1 MKHIKQK
8 LAVLLAA
15 LLMLPV
21 QPMTA
26 VGALPSEIQGR
37 MLEANDLEKEEMTE
51 VEKTAEENEDT
62 GENRTTG
69 AEKEE
74 GEDELVSEEEVIEK
88 EEIPQED
95 DIIGED
101 ETDGEDET
109 TGEEEITGTDET
121 SGKDGVT
128 EDSESTE
135 ENGSLKDDETKNK
148 EETSKKDEVDEEEIA
163 DEDEILEEEEL
174 LEEPLDATP
183 SNALSK
189 IPDEEI
195 IFNTGTYEV
204 SVVSYEDFLNNE
216 LGDAYFKEDGSYT
229 INIPE
234 ENPFFPYEVQFI
246 HDGKVTREWFMAP
259 DDSVEVGGHTFYVS
273 AYFDGSAVTQMTM
286 EIAGNMVVVYPEKKK
301 FTDGDGAMTMSLL
314 PLEKRYLSLDVSAYT
329 PVELTTVSIASI
341 FVGDQE
347 LKDTDKVMWTLAR
360 ENSYDISSSGDR
372 LDLSYETSYSY
383 PTWEMIVGEDDQ
395 LASSNIRY
403 FVKLD
408 VKNTHDWL
416 IPSICKE
423 DNEGI
428 RTEIPIIEYRY
439 SDYYGTEYDEYGD
452 NDNGVRRL
460 YTFVPVDQLSYDE
473 QAYVSLK
480 INPSVFSDVQY
491 EQLKIYEG
499 RYFSAEEAEYGVE
512 ITDQIYDVDLRD
524 EGSGYLMHQ
533 WKHNQWVTLVTFD
546 TGGKVTGCLPIYLSV
561 YRRLNTPQ
569 NDISTS
575 LYIVTENSRES
586 VSYSTKKSY
595 NEDDDCYYIEK
606 LLYGG
611 CPINGKYYLI
621 MESYKDG
628 IVNSDE
634 VTAAYV
640 GQYATISEAVKSGAL
655 DIKEQLF
662 ANTNAGGYVADYSQG
677 VYFTIFIG
685 EDDSEKQEVLS
696 YCINAV
702 EGTIPLNGD
711 TVVKFNGLKD
721 KDGNN
726 VSCYVV
732 DEDEDSYAEYNYL
745 TILVGN
751 DVNVT
756 NLAPIFTTYR
766 GLHLYAEGSN
776 SPEISGESFHDF
788 SEGPIQYTASA
799 ENGTDAKNYWLQI
812 VKATDGEGWLYVNS
826 LADEDSETRYQ
837 DGVTYSTREVFL
849 DGFHGYF
856 HDILIANMGSDQ
868 IDALSAELISD
879 EVTLDDYWTM
889 KGKYELSGFQ
899 HTIGSNELSNLAKIR
914 IKAKADVEPGKE
926 ISGLLTLKAGDTVLM
941 VLTLTGTVGDPSII
955 TEDIPQAV
963 KYVPYGTMIQNSNKY
978 SWNEL
983 SYRLVNGE
991 LPIGMELKPNGE
1003 IYGVPA
1009 EAGTFSFTVRLENSE
1024 TSLSFSERSF
1034 ELIVNENTD
1043 ENVEAAT
1050 DQGYN
1055 LIQRVQ
1061 NITLNSSADQ
1071 TLVSQ
1076 GIYAEFVD
1084 IFLDGVK
1091 LQRGVDYAAESG
1103 STRIT
1108 IRNQTLKASNKTG
1121 THTLGIEFRTKDTN
1135 DLKRAAQNYNVSTK
1149 KQDSGSSSSDSSA
1162 SKATGNRDSKK
1173 GFMNDQ
1179 SGIITGTG
1187 EGYSR
1192 WQQDENGWKL
1202 IYADGTVAAGYM
1214 AEQPNGTTAE
1224 QVLWEKI
1231 NGFYYTFGANGY
1243 LKSGWIFDYQLN
1255 SWYYISVETG
1265 MISGWHK
1272 ETQDGY
1278 FYYLNP
1284 ANGQIVTGWK
1294 QIDDKWYY
1302 FTELSLQPTWILDE
1316 DTGKWVYDDRS
1327 NNKPFGSMY
1336 HNEKTPDGYL
1346 VTADGSWDGKE
1357 K

>member
-26 VGALPSEIQGR
+26 VGALPSGIQGR

-51 VEKTAEENEDT
+51 GEKDAEENEDT
-62 GENRTTG
+62 GKNKTTE
-69 AEKEE
+69 ADKEV

-101 ETDGEDET
+101 ETEGEDET
-109 TGEEEITGTDET
+109 TGEEEMTGTDET

-135 ENGSLKDDETKNK
+135 ENGSLKDDQTENK
-148 EETSKKDEVDEEEIA
+148 EETSKKDEADEEEIA
-163 DEDEILEEEEL
+163 DEDEILDEEEL

-204 SVVSYEDFLNNE
+204 SVVSYEDFLDNE

-246 HDGKVTREWFMAP
+246 HDGKVTREWFMTP

-273 AYFDGSAVTQMTM
+273 AYFDGSAVTQISLD
-286 EIAGNMVVVYPEKKK
+286 IAGDMVVVYPEDKE

-314 PLEKRYLSLDVSAYT
+314 PLEERYLHVDVSMYT
-329 PVELTTVSIASI
+329 PVELTKIAINSI
-341 FVGDQE
+341 FTGEQE
-347 LKDTDKVMWTLAR
+347 LKDTDKVVWTHQS
-360 ENSYDISSSGDR
+360 EDNYNISSSGDVV
-372 LDLSYETSYSY
+372 DLSYNTTNGNSS
-383 PTWEMIVGEDDQ
+383 WEMIVGEDDQ
-395 LASSNIRY
+395 LADSNIRY
-403 FVKLD
+403 YITLD
-408 VKNTHDWL
+408 VQESLEWL
-416 IPSICKE
+416 TASVCKT
-423 DNEGI
+423 DAEGERSAI
-428 RTEIPIIEYRY
+428 QVLESSYR
-439 SDYYGTEYDEYGD
+439 DYYYQTM
-452 NDNGVRRL
+452 NDNPGDSRGLEIWVSSDTL
-460 YTFVPVDQLSYDE
+460 AYGE
-473 QAYVSLK
+473 QAYISLEV
-480 INPSVFSDVQY
+480 NPSIFERPQY
-491 EQLKIYEG
+491 AQMKVYEG
-499 RYFSAEEAEYGVE
+499 KYQSAEEAKGGVE
-512 ITDQIYDVDLRD
+512 ITEQILNVDMTGTDAGYEIEANL
-524 EGSGYLMHQ
+524 ESWITFITFGS
-533 WKHNQWVTLVTFD
+533 D
-546 TGGKVTGCLPIYLSV
+546 GKETGCLPVYLELYRTNTSGYINYSMETELEEGRWRSV
-561 YRRLNTPQ
+561 
-569 NDISTS
+569 DS
-575 LYIVTENSRES
+575 L
-586 VSYSTKKSY
+586 KSS
-595 NEDDDCYYIEK
+595 
-606 LLYGG
+606 
-611 CPINGKYYLI
+611 
-621 MESYKDG
+621 SYKDG
-628 IVNSDE
+628 CYNVVLSLYDGFPADGQYFLSMKYYRTYKEFDNSK
-634 VTAAYV
+634 VTAAYI
-640 GQYATISEAVKSGAL
+640 GRYASIEEADKAGAE
-655 DIKEQLF
+655 DIKNALF
-662 ANTNAGGYVADYSQG
+662 VDDNYRGGYAADYSQG
-677 VYFTIFIG
+677 IYFTVFIG
-685 EDDSEKQEVLS
+685 ADGTEDQKKFC
-696 YCINAV
+696 YNFKTV
-702 EGTIPLNGD
+702 EGTKQLSSGTN
-711 TVVKFNGLKD
+711 VSFYGLKD
-721 KDGNN
+721 RDGNYIN
-726 VSCYVV
+726 SYVV
-732 DEDEDSYAEYNYL
+732 NESEDSYAEYNYL
-745 TILVGN
+745 TILVN
-751 DVNVT
+751 EEVDLSS
-756 NLAPIFTTYR
+756 LAPTFGTSS
-766 GLHLYAEGSN
+766 GVHLYAAGSS
-776 SPEISGESFHDF
+776 SPEVSGVSVHDF
-788 SEGPIQYTASA
+788 TDGPVQYTASA
-799 ENGTDAKNYWLQI
+799 ENGVGAKNYWLQV

-826 LADEDSETRYQ
+826 LADEEAETREE
-837 DGVTYSTREVFL
+837 DGVIYSTRSIFL
-849 DGFHGYF
+849 DGLHDYV
-856 HDILIANMGSDQ
+856 HDILIVNMGKDEISS
-868 IDALSAELISD
+868 LTAELTSD
-879 EVTLDDYWTM
+879 EVELDEYWTL
-889 KGKYELSGFQ
+889 KGKYDLMGFA
-899 HTIGSNELSNLAKIR
+899 IGNEYAYQELSNMAKIR
-914 IKAKADVEPGKE
+914 MKAKDNVKAGEDV
-926 ISGLLTLKAGDTVLM
+926 SGTLTIRSGDTVLI
-941 VLTLTGTVGDPSII
+941 VLTLTGTIGDPSII

-978 SWNEL
+978 SWNTP
-983 SYRLVNGE
+983 SYRLVNGK
-991 LPIGMELKPNGE
+991 LPGGMELKSNGE
-1003 IYGVPA
+1003 IYGVPT
-1009 EAGTFSFTVRLENSE
+1009 ETGEFTFTVCLENSDN
-1024 TSLSFSERSF
+1024 SLADSRKDFT
-1034 ELIVNENTD
+1034 LIVNDNTD
-1043 ENVEAAT
+1043 ANVEAAT

-1055 LIQRVQ
+1055 LTQRVETV
-1061 NITLNSSADQ
+1061 TLNSSADQ
-1071 TLVSQ
+1071 MLVSQ

-1091 LQRGVDYAAESG
+1091 LQRGVDYTAESG

-1135 DLKRAAQNYNVSTK
+1135 DLKRAAQNYNVGTK
-1149 KQDSGSSSSDSSA
+1149 KQDSGSGGSSSSGSA
-1162 SKATGNRDSKK
+1162 SKAMGNRDSKK

-1214 AEQPNGTTAE
+1214 AGQPDGTTAE

-1231 NGFYYTFGANGY
+1231 NGFYYTFGADGY

-1302 FTELSLQPTWILDE
+1302 FTELSLQPTWILNE